1 LVIVSGLLA
10 LGMAAQLAI
19 VSHAT
24 LDTAAPVNFHAM
36 VIPDTVFIGQQVTYE
51 VGVFLDDELRLRL
64 RRNPEF
70 VPPEPQA
77 MLTYDLP
84 TASGAPPTRRVGAH
98 EYEVHVFERAM
109 FPLEAGH
116 YTIPAAQLSYS
127 LPLSLSFFS
136 REESHT
142 LAAESL
148 SVVALP
154 PPMAGRP
161 PDYSGA
167 VGDLRV
173 GARLDMHRVRVG
185 DPVLVTVAVAG
196 RANIKLLPRP
206 ALVVPWGTAVVAQ
219 ERVQIDT
226 SAADV
231 RGTKEFDWVVTPRDT
246 GALVLPPV
254 RYPYFDPYT
263 EKYVIALTEPATL
276 QVGEGTLAP
285 TDSVR
290 ADAAPP
296 LPVRMVYHGEVPR
309 PPYTTP
315 MFALLA
321 AVAPLPAV
329 LITAGR
335 RRKRRP
341 APSAAV
347 CLRTLARSREPCD
360 APTLRR
366 AFVAALAERFA
377 LAPRTLAEPGG
388 LARVLRREGVTGP
401 TGLRADGL
409 LARLDEAAYGKGTPL
424 SDDLRETA
432 YAVYRSVAQEARAP
446 MTGATVP
453 KSVIVILVA
462 AAAVVGSGAAFAA
475 ASNDALAAQE
485 FQEGL
490 AAYGGHH
497 YRDAAARFAAATR
510 LAPRATDAWAN
521 AGTAAWEVS
530 DTADAVVGWQRAA
543 RLDAFASDVRDRLAL
558 VRAVQD
564 GWLAAPPR
572 VGASF
577 VANAALG
584 CWLLACL
591 VWAVA
596 ATRRRRTRLA
606 LLLGAVAAVGALA
619 AAWLDEAAAAKHL
632 AVASP
637 DAVLYASPAL
647 GAERLSTLDAGD
659 VARIE
664 GRDGAWARVQLDG
677 DREGWVEVERLT
689 PIAQ

>member
-1 LVIVSGLLA
+1 MGVI
-10 LGMAAQLAI
+10 AQLAI

-36 VIPDTVFIGQQVTYE
+36 VLPETVFVGQQVTYQ

-84 TASGAPPTRRVGAH
+84 TASGAPPTRRVGTH

-161 PDYSGA
+161 PDYGGA
-167 VGDLRV
+167 VGELHA

-185 DPVLVTVAVAG
+185 DPVLVTVEVDG
-196 RANIKLLPRP
+196 RANVKLLPRP
-206 ALVVPWGTAVVAQ
+206 ALIVPWGSAVVAQ
-219 ERVQIDT
+219 ERVRVDT
-226 SAADV
+226 SSADV

-254 RYPYFDPYT
+254 RYPYFNPYT
-263 EKYVIALTEPATL
+263 ERYEVAVTAPATL
-276 QVGEGTLAP
+276 VVGVGSLAP
-285 TDSVR
+285 IDSVR
-290 ADAAPP
+290 ADAPPP
-296 LPVRMVYHGEVPR
+296 LAVRTVYHGEVPE
-309 PPYTTP
+309 PPFTTP
-315 MFALLA
+315 GFALLA
-321 AVAPLPAV
+321 VAAPLPALV
-329 LITAGR
+329 MTAGR
-335 RRKRRP
+335 RRRRRRKV
-341 APSAAV
+341 APPAAV
-347 CLRTLARSREPCD
+347 VLRAMARSRTSCD

-377 LAPRTLAEPGG
+377 LPPRTLAEPGG

-409 LARLDEAAYGKGTPL
+409 LARLDEAAYGNGAPL
-424 SDDLRETA
+424 ADDLRETA
-432 YAVYRSVAQEARAP
+432 YAIYRSVAQEARSPVSSTAAR
-446 MTGATVP
+446 GLVVLATVGL
-453 KSVIVILVA
+453 IAGGAFGAIA
-462 AAAVVGSGAAFAA
+462 ETGSG
-475 ASNDALAAQE
+475 ALAAQE
-485 FQEGL
+485 FQEGV
-490 AAYGGHH
+490 AAYSGRH
-497 YRDAAARFAAATR
+497 YREAVTRFAAAAR

-521 AGTAAWEVS
+521 AGTAAWALS
-530 DTADAVVGWQRAA
+530 DTSDAVIGWQRAA
-543 RLDAFASDVRDRLAL
+543 RLDALADDMRDRLAL
-558 VRAVQD
+558 VRAPQD

-572 VGASF
+572 VSASL
-577 VANAALG
+577 VANVALG

-591 VWAVA
+591 TWAV
-596 ATRRRRTRLA
+596 
-606 LLLGAVAAVGALA
+606 GAVRRNRTGGGLRFGAPLTALAVAGALA
-619 AAWLDEAAAAKHL
+619 AAWLDETAAAKHL
-632 AVASP
+632 SVVSP
-637 DAVLYASPAL
+637 GAVLYASPAL
-647 GAERLSTLDAGD
+647 VAERLSALDAGD
-659 VARIE
+659 VARIN
-664 GRDGAWARVQLDG
+664 GREGAWVRVQLSG
-677 DREGWVEVERLT
+677 DRDGWVEVERLT
-689 PIAQ
+689 SIARDQ